1 MSRPEG
7 DQSGV
12 GPPSAG
18 GDLSGPWE
26 YLASSYELARAR
38 EDSLDRIVEWPS
50 QRALLGDVA
59 DLSILDVGCGDGS
72 KIAQLVRDGA
82 VESVGVDISGNFI
95 ADQPPGLDLVR
106 GDLSDLDAVAGL
118 EGRRFDRVLFLQ
130 SIGYA
135 SDPVRTLRTARSM
148 LSSGGFI
155 LLTRTQPI
163 RYAVQRTEENGTSLG
178 QEYFSTAS
186 FHFRHSNW
194 NDQVTLTKRPY
205 TMSDLLNTF
214 SAAGMWIE
222 TAVEPQLSEEAR
234 RRFPHKQAWLDKY
247 LGIVIF
253 KLRPLPEPA
262 PS

>member
-1 MSRPEG
+1 MSHPEA
-7 DQSGV
+7 DQSSET
-12 GPPSAG
+12 PPPAG

-26 YLASSYELARAR
+26 NLASSYELARAR

-95 ADQPPGLDLVR
+95 VDQPPGLDLVR

-163 RYAVQRTEENGTSLG
+163 RYAVQRAEENGTSLG
-178 QEYFSTAS
+178 QEYFSTAT
-186 FHFRHSNW
+186 FHFQHSNW
-194 NDQVTLTKRPY
+194 NDRVTLTKRPY
-205 TMSDLLNTF
+205 TISDLINTF
-214 SAAGMWIE
+214 SAAGLWIE

-234 RRFPHKQAWLDKY
+234 RRFPHKQAWMDKY
-247 LGIVIF
+247 LGILMF

-262 PS
+262 PI